1 MPYPVSW
8 NSENGAG
15 CNSEIPATGGTG
27 ISHIWSGLFFADIGF
42 LQEPA
47 YVELLECISKFA
59 LNFGVVIFISRVYHK
74 VGTYLRCLLIA
85 LILFKGF

>member
-1 MPYPVSW
+1 MEQVAILKYQQQ
-8 NSENGAG
+8 EEREYLIYGAV
-15 CNSEIPATGGTG
+15 
-27 ISHIWSGLFFADIGF
+27 FFLADIGF

-47 YVELLECISKFA
+47 YVELPECISKFA
-59 LNFGVVIFISRVYHK
+59 LNFGVVMFISRVYHK